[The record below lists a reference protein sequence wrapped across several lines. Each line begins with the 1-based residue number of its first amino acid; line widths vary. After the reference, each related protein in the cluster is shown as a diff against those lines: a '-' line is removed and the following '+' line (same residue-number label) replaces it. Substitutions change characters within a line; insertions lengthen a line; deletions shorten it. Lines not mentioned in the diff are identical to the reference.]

1 MSGDRHTPT
10 GGHLGDSHDARLARA
25 AGRYAGVGL
34 QFAASIVAFLYAGQ
48 WLDRRFGT
56 APWGVLAGVFIG
68 ASAAFYS
75 MYRRLMADLRRQE
88 QEQATERA
96 RERAQEGTRQ

>member
-1 MSGDRHTPT
+1 MSGDRHTPAS
-10 GGHLGDSHDARLARA
+10 GQQGDSPDARLARA

-34 QFAASIVAFLYAGQ
+34 QFAASIIAFLYAGQ

-56 APWGVLAGVFIG
+56 APWGVIGGVFLG

-75 MYRRLMADLRRQE
+75 IYRRLMADLRRHEAE
-88 QEQATERA
+88 QSGRNAHK
-96 RERAQEGTRQ
+96 GTRQ